1 MRIIPVIDLL
11 EGVVVHAKQGQRQHY
26 QPIVSSLTTS
36 NKPLDIVK
44 AFMEIYPF
52 ETLYIAD
59 LNAIQRRNSS
69 VNHKAMI
76 AEIKLAFPKLQIW
89 LDAGIHN
96 RMDVTLW
103 QSLDT
108 SMVIGTESIQSL
120 EEYQILLNTIPN
132 KVVLS
137 LDFMP
142 SGYKGPGEFIQS
154 HQYWPE
160 DVIVMTLN
168 HVGTQQ
174 GIASSTLQPM
184 VQLSHRHHL
193 YAAGGVSNHND
204 IEKLQS
210 LGVHGALVATALH
223 NKQID
228 SQILQ
233 QLLGA

>member
-76 AEIKLAFPKLQIW
+76 AEIKQAFPELQIW
-89 LDAGIHN
+89 LDAGIRN
-96 RMDVTLW
+96 QMDLALW

-108 SMVIGTESIQSL
+108 SMVIGTENIESL
-120 EEYQILLNTIPN
+120 KEYQVLLNTIPN
-132 KVVLS
+132 KIVLS

-142 SGYKGPGEFIQS
+142 SGYKGPDVFIEN
-154 HQYWPE
+154 HLYWPK

-168 HVGTQQ
+168 QVGAQQ
-174 GIASSTLQPM
+174 GIASSTLQNIM
-184 VQLSHRHHL
+184 QLSHQHRL
-193 YAAGGVSNHND
+193 YAAGGVSSQAD
-204 IEKLQS
+204 FKKLKVI
-210 LGVHGALVATALH
+210 GVHGALVATALH
-223 NKQID
+223 NTQID
-228 SQILQ
+228 SRMLQ
-233 QLLGA
+233 QLIQM